1 MAVLISNYN
10 QIIPNNLYDSGIF
23 YQTSSFGCTASTM
36 ASKNLQPNY
45 DHATSSKIIYIVGL
59 DRTLMLMVNLDQ
71 TVESVKQLISDRTG
85 IPVAQQRLVGK
96 TRSLDSDMSLASCGV
111 ENESTLFLLLYIIG
125 GMPRKKQ
132 FRYCEAVLVHETYSP
147 DDYDRSYKSYNYD
160 TANSYGGGSTYNG
173 SSSSSSSNGSSSTY
187 NSNGSSSTYNSSSNG
202 GYGYGNTPN
211 AGTYGYLGSGYSSTY
226 GGSSSYGSSGG
237 YKY

>member
-173 SSSSSSSNGSSSTY
+173 SSSSS
-187 NSNGSSSTYNSSSNG
+187 TYNSSSNG